1 MEFERIMCPYCN
13 QYVDVVI
20 NSSYEQNVT
29 CNHCNEIFTIVK
41 KQNNSYENFSD
52 LNKNIKFYNIHFY
65 NFFNIY
71 LYNLIE
77 KIIGIFL
84 IILGGYIILYFLD
97 QFLNIGI
104 ALIVIG
110 ISFFFLTYKIK
121 KQQVS
126 LIKRIIISEK
136 ITFIFSI
143 WIFISLIIT
152 EPSDFRLFLVT
163 MMVGFLV
170 IKEITKSQ
178 VSEDMDKRMKIFVM
192 SFFLAFLMI
201 VAEEIAIFLSN

>member
-13 QYVDVVI
+13 QYI
-20 NSSYEQNVT
+20 NITLNSSDEQNIK
-29 CNHCNEIFTIVK
+29 CENCNEIFTIISN
-41 KQNNSYENFSD
+41 QNNSYENITD
-52 LNKNIKFYNIHFY
+52 LNNKIKFYNIHFY

-77 KIIGIFL
+77 KIIGISFF
-84 IILGGYIILYFLD
+84 ILGVYIILNFLN

-104 ALIVIG
+104 ALIIIG
-110 ISFFFLTYKIK
+110 LSFFFLTSEIIEP
-121 KQQVS
+121 QES

-136 ITFIFSI
+136 ITFMFSI
-143 WIFISLIIT
+143 WVFISLIIT
-152 EPSDFRLFLVT
+152 DQSDFRMFIVT

-178 VSEDMDKRMKIFVM
+178 VSDNTDKRMKIFVM